1 MVDRSRS
8 RDEILELGAAAA
20 AQCTMPRGGLSSP
33 VGSAAFRSA
42 CLDLNYHAGIAAV
55 RAGYTPEEVG
65 AEAADLFRRGFTRHL
80 GDNEHFHT
88 Q

>member
-1 MVDRSRS
+1 M
-8 RDEILELGAAAA
+8 
-20 AQCTMPRGGLSSP
+20 
-33 VGSAAFRSA
+33 GSAAFRSA